1 MNFEELQVI
10 WNTQDQRPL
19 YAIDETAVQTELW
32 RQRQTLRR
40 TWFRWNI
47 LPAYVAGGL
56 LGVMIA
62 LNLLLVAIDVSSAIA
77 RRAVALWVAA
87 GVALIYFVAATLRAR
102 QQERLREEAS
112 TGSLREELER
122 GIARLEYEIRAG
134 GGISAGRRAIPL
146 FVALFVA
153 TSLAMWAVADIM
165 DWSLWLPA
173 SVGPLMLLGLPVELW
188 RHHRRVTR
196 DLRPRLQSLQAL
208 RAKLTNPGGT

>member
-47 LPAYVAGGL
+47 LPAYLAGGL

-62 LNLLLVAIDVSSAIA
+62 LNLLLVVFDVSNAIA
-77 RRAVALWVAA
+77 RRAVALFVAA
-87 GVALIYFVAATLRAR
+87 AVALLYFIAATLRDR
-102 QQERLREEAS
+102 QQERRREEAS

-134 GGISAGRRAIPL
+134 GGISAARKAIPL

-153 TSLAMWAVADIM
+153 ASLTTWAVADIM
-165 DWSLWLPA
+165 SWSLWLPA

-208 RAKLTNPGGT
+208 RAKLTNPGGA

>member
-56 LGVMIA
+56 LGAMIA
-62 LNLLLVAIDVSSAIA
+62 LNLLLVAFDASNAIA
-77 RRAVALWVAA
+77 RRAVALWIAA
-87 GVALIYFVAATLRAR
+87 GVALLYFVAATLRDR
-102 QQERLREEAS
+102 QQERRREEAS

-134 GGISAGRRAIPL
+134 GGVSGPWRAIPL
-146 FVALFVA
+146 FVAA
-153 TSLAMWAVADIM
+153 SLAMWAVADIM
-165 DWSLWLPA
+165 GWSLWLPA

-208 RAKLTNPGGT
+208 RAKLTNPAA

>member
-10 WNTQDQRPL
+10 WSTQDQRPL
-19 YAIDETAVQTELW
+19 YTIDETAVRSELW
-32 RQRQTLRR
+32 RQRQALRR

-47 LPAYVAGGL
+47 VPAYFAGAL

-62 LNLLLVAIDVSSAIA
+62 LNLLLAVAFDVSNPIA
-77 RRAVALWVAA
+77 RRVVALWVAA
-87 GVALIYFVAATLRAR
+87 GVALLYFVATIVRDR
-102 QQERLREEAS
+102 QQERRREEAS
-112 TGSLREELER
+112 TGSLREELDR

-134 GGISAGRRAIPL
+134 GGISGPWRAIPL
-146 FVALFVA
+146 FVAA
-153 TSLAMWAVADIM
+153 SLAMWAVADIM

-208 RAKLTNPGGT
+208 RAKLTNPAA